1 MKMKMKMKNLTNV
14 FIVSAMLASS
24 AQVSEAGFLDN
35 TYLAIGAGASMPNK
49 VQGYEVDVN
58 NPSQEIS
65 VSRKLE
71 NSEVYRV
78 AVGKG
83 FNAFRGEV
91 EFTYRKFNHKYTHPI
106 VTDARSQYDIKSA
119 SYFLNGYYDFANYSK
134 VFVPYV
140 GAGVGVSRNSLSDE
154 KVYFMNEL
162 QMYTPGTK
170 QTSFAWNVGLGTM
183 IHLNQNIAF
192 DLSYKYTDLGKITG
206 KKDVLGADGN
216 PATQPT
222 ISVANVQG
230 RLMSNNITASVVFKL
245 PA

>member
-1 MKMKMKMKNLTNV
+1 MKKLTNV
-14 FIVSAMLASS
+14 FIISAVIASS
-24 AQVSEAGFLDN
+24 APVSEAGFLDN

-49 VQGYEVDVN
+49 VQGYEGDEN
-58 NPSQEIS
+58 NPGQQIS
-65 VSRKLE
+65 VSRKLK

-91 EFTYRKFNHKYTHPI
+91 EFTYRKFNHKLIDPTTP
-106 VTDARSQYDIKSA
+106 DLRSQYGIKSA

-154 KVYFMNEL
+154 KTYYLEEL
-162 QMYTPGTK
+162 QVYTPGIT
-170 QTSFAWNVGLGTM
+170 QNSFAWNVGLGTM

-192 DLSYKYTDLGKITG
+192 DLSYKYTDLGKIIG
-206 KKDVLGADGN
+206 NKDMLSVLNA
-216 PATQPT
+216 
-222 ISVANVQG
+222 SVPMTPLTVPNVQG
-230 RLMSNNITASVVFKL
+230 RLRSNNITASVVFKL